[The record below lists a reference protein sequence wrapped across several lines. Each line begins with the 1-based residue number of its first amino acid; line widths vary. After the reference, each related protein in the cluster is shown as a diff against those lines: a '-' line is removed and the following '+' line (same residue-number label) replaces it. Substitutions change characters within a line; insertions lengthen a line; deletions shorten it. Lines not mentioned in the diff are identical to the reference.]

1 VNFLGLGKIAA
12 IPAAC
17 IGVKSLASFYTNVLL
32 LPERHTPVTHFNT
45 IQVHFHD
52 ALFTPDKFYKNRK
65 IGL

>member
-17 IGVKSLASFYTNVLL
+17 MGVKSLASFTNVLL
-32 LPERHTPVTHFNT
+32 LQSLPSPISIF
-45 IQVHFHD
+45 QVHFHD
-52 ALFTPDKFYKNRK
+52 ALFTPDKFYENRK